1 MSTSPGGPGIAWQSL
16 LKSKQLK
23 FDPRQEPVIK
33 ALQELYIQLRANPRQ
48 KTPLLKRLLLQDKV
62 SKSPRGLYIWGDV
75 GRGKTML
82 MDLFY
87 DSLPAKTA
95 IRLHFHRF
103 MQRIHLELRK
113 LDGQQNPLQTI
124 ARQWAGSKVI
134 CFDEFYVSD
143 IADAML
149 LGELMKA
156 LFSEGVVLVATSN
169 TAPSSL
175 YRNGLQRARFLP
187 AIAAIEAHCQTLH
200 LDSATD
206 YRLQILEKAPI
217 YHSPLNAGT
226 EAAMLALY
234 NQINPG
240 SELSRTSLMIN
251 SRAFET
257 RHRGDG
263 IIWFDFAE
271 LCEKPRGT
279 IDYIEI
285 ARAFNTVLISGVPLF
300 TDEISDS
307 LRRFINL
314 VDELYDRGVNLII
327 SAATDID
334 KLYRGQRLEFEFRRT
349 HSRLYEMQ
357 SHAYLAQAHRP

>member
-1 MSTSPGGPGIAWQSL
+1 MKTSPGGPAAAWRSRL
-16 LKSKQLK
+16 ESGQLIE
-23 FDPRQEPVIK
+23 DPGQKPIIE
-33 ALQELYIQLRANPRQ
+33 ALQALYSQLQANPKQ
-48 KTPLLKRLLLQDKV
+48 KTPLLRRLLLQDKQ

-95 IRLHFHRF
+95 ISLHFHRF

-124 ARQWAGSKVI
+124 ARQWAGAKVI

-156 LFSEGVVLVATSN
+156 LFTQGVILVATSN
-169 TAPSSL
+169 TAPRNL
-175 YRNGLQRARFLP
+175 YHGGLQRARFLP
-187 AIAAIEAHCQTLH
+187 AITAIEAHCQTLH
-200 LDSATD
+200 LDSPTD
-206 YRLQILEKAPI
+206 YRLQILEKSHV
-217 YHSPLNAGT
+217 YHSPLNKTT
-226 EAAMLALY
+226 EKTMLALY
-234 NQINPG
+234 EEINPG
-240 SELSRTSLMIN
+240 SERGHTGLVIN
-251 SRAFET
+251 ARDFQAL
-257 RHRGDG
+257 HRGDG
-263 IIWFDFAE
+263 IIWFDFPE

-285 ARAFNTVLISGVPLF
+285 ARAFNTVLISAIPVF
-300 TDEISDS
+300 TDEKVDS

-314 VDELYDRGVNLII
+314 VDELYDRGVNLVL
-327 SAATDID
+327 SAAADID
-334 KLYRGQRLEFEFRRT
+334 DLYQGQRLAFEYRRT
-349 HSRLYEMQ
+349 HSRLHEMQ
-357 SHAYLAQAHRP
+357 THSYLAQAHRP